1 MMNCKSI
8 LIRNVKFLIFK
19 LQFYRNDT
27 IYRLGDNDGTETEKT
42 PQNVAKLYSETA
54 NVDQL
59 PSAYYIDIAPRCVS
73 REDRLMIRQ

>member
-19 LQFYRNDT
+19 LQSYRNDT

-54 NVDQL
+54 NVDN
-59 PSAYYIDIAPRCVS
+59 S
-73 REDRLMIRQ
+73 RLHII